1 MTLNKHD
8 VALIRDLKHQ
18 SNTLI
23 FIYIFVGLSGLILSL
38 ILDINPYLK
47 IFLAFLAGFLIGISG
62 EKLVTRRIRKI
73 AFDLLDRQR
82 QE

>member
-23 FIYIFVGLSGLILSL
+23 FIYIFVGLLGLILSL

-47 IFLAFLAGFLIGISG
+47 IFIVFLSGFLVGISG
-62 EKLVTRRIRKI
+62 EKLVTKRIRKI
-73 AFDLLDRQR
+73 AFDLLNMQR